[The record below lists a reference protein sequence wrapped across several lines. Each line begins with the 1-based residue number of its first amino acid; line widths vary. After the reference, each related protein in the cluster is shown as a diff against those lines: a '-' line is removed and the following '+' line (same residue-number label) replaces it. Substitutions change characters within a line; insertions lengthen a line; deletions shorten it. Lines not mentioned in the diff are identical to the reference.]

1 MDEFQEVA
9 DLLPKD
15 QFERV
20 MRSAIQG
27 HKNVSCIFL
36 GSRHH
41 MLRRM
46 FSDRNRPF
54 YRSAIVMIPDKP
66 PFEESVDFV
75 VRVLPATGIPCP
87 VMSPNVLWRKSTI
100 FPIISNSSDLKC
112 SGLLKM
118 KDAKKP
124 RKTTSIRLAGFYRDS
139 IETNT
144 NSKC

>member
-46 FSDRNRPF
+46 FSDRNWPF
-54 YRSAIVMIPDKP
+54 CRSAIVMMPDKP
-66 PFEESVDFV
+66 PF
-75 VRVLPATGIPCP
+75 
-87 VMSPNVLWRKSTI
+87 
-100 FPIISNSSDLKC
+100 
-112 SGLLKM
+112 
-118 KDAKKP
+118 
-124 RKTTSIRLAGFYRDS
+124 
-139 IETNT
+139 
-144 NSKC
+144 